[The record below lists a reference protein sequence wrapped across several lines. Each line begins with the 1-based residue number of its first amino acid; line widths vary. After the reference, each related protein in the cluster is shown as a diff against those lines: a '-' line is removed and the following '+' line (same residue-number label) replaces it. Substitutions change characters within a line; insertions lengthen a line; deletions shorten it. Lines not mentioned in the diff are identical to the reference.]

1 MPSNLYILHTDMLS
15 HLHIGNQ
22 NVIQAIQ
29 HLTDAEVGTTIVTKI
44 EMLRGRIDYIL
55 KAQPGSDLL
64 KAQQRF
70 HRTEELLAQIPVFAI
85 TEGAVKHLVQ
95 LADNSK
101 LRKIGR
107 ADLIIASIVISHQAT
122 LVMRKLRHFKQ
133 ISELTV
139 INWVD

>member
-1 MPSNLYILHTDMLS
+1 
-15 HLHIGNQ
+15 
-22 NVIQAIQ
+22 
-29 HLTDAEVGTTIVTKI
+29 
-44 EMLRGRIDYIL
+44 MLRGRIDYIL

-85 TEGAVKHLVQ
+85 TEGAVKRLVQ